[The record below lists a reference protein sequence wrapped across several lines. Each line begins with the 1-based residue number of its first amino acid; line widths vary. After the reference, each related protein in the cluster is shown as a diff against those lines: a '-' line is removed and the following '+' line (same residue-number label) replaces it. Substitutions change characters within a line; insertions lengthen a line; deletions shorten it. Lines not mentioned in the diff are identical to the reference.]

1 MLKGIVLS
9 NISNLYKVEANNI
22 VYDCNARG
30 IFKNNEISPVSGD
43 LVEIDITDEEKKVG
57 VITKIEER
65 KNYLKRPKM
74 ANLSQIIFVVSM
86 KLPKP
91 DMELLDKQLA
101 YAEFMGIKP
110 IICLN
115 KIDLEKE
122 EKINHVYEIYTKI
135 GYTVTKTNA
144 KDKIGISE
152 LKKHLNNNITAFSGN
167 SGVGKSSLINALL
180 KENITEEGLISKKN
194 KRGKNT
200 TTQVKLYKI
209 DENSYIADTPGFST
223 FDINEIEKKD
233 LAKYFKEFNQY
244 IAYCEY
250 GDCSHIKEENCGI
263 KKALEE
269 NKISKERY
277 ERYCKIYE
285 NMKSEKDY

>member
-9 NISNLYKVEANNI
+9 NISNLYKVEVNNK

-43 LVEIDITDEEKKVG
+43 LVEIDITDEEKNAG
-57 VITKIEER
+57 VITKIEKR
-65 KNYLKRPKM
+65 KNYIKRPKM
-74 ANLSQIIFVVSM
+74 ANLSQIVFVISM

-110 IICLN
+110 VICLN

-122 EKINHVYEIYTKI
+122 EKINHIYEIYTKI
-135 GYTVTKTNA
+135 GYTVIKTDA
-144 KDKIGISE
+144 KDKIGVVE

-233 LAKYFKEFNQY
+233 LAKFFKEFNQY

-269 NKISKERY
+269 NEISKERY

-285 NMKSEKDY
+285 NMKEKDY

>member
-1 MLKGIVLS
+1 MPKGIVLS
-9 NISNLYKVEANNI
+9 NISNLYKVEVNNKI
-22 VYDCNARG
+22 YDCNARG

-43 LVEIDITDEEKKVG
+43 LVDIEITDEEKMAG
-57 VITKIEER
+57 VITEIEER

-101 YAEFMGIKP
+101 YAEFMKIKP

-122 EKINHVYEIYTKI
+122 EKVNHIYEIYTQI
-135 GYTVTKTNA
+135 GYTVIKTNA
-144 KDKIGISE
+144 KDSTGVSE
-152 LKKHLNNNITAFSGN
+152 LKKYLNNNITAFSGN

-180 KENITEEGLISKKN
+180 KENITEEGLISAKN

-209 DENSYIADTPGFST
+209 NDNSYIADTPGFST
-223 FDINEIEKKD
+223 FDINEIDKKE
-233 LAKYFKEFNQY
+233 LARYFKEFNQY
-244 IAYCEY
+244 IDECEY
-250 GDCSHIKEENCGI
+250 GDCSHIKEEKCGV

-277 ERYCKIYE
+277 DRYCKIYE
-285 NMKSEKDY
+285 KMKSQKDY